1 MRVSNSNCV
10 LDMTQKLITIEYAR
24 EKLGERGQKMTDQQ
38 VSDLLNMLRLICNK
52 TIDAVIRNLEIIGEA
67 ATKLSNELKEKYSQV
82 PWASMVGMRNKIIH
96 EYMGVDYQVVW
107 ETIVSDLPQLKVVVE
122 ELLK

>member
-1 MRVSNSNCV
+1 MVIPTCNAMRVSNSNCV

-52 TIDAVIRNLEIIGEA
+52 TIDAVIEKSNL
-67 ATKLSNELKEKYSQV
+67 N
-82 PWASMVGMRNKIIH
+82 
-96 EYMGVDYQVVW
+96 
-107 ETIVSDLPQLKVVVE
+107 
-122 ELLK
+122 

>member
-52 TIDAVIRNLEIIGEA
+52 TIDAVIEKSNL
-67 ATKLSNELKEKYSQV
+67 N
-82 PWASMVGMRNKIIH
+82 
-96 EYMGVDYQVVW
+96 
-107 ETIVSDLPQLKVVVE
+107 
-122 ELLK
+122 